1 MILSLS
7 GNSDIVVV
15 SDDTIFNLLMMSALV
30 AFVAVAVIA
39 TNVVSCGTIDRNSA
53 SFP

>member
-7 GNSDIVVV
+7 GTSDIVVV

-30 AFVAVAVIA
+30 AFVAVAAIA
-39 TNVVSCGTIDRNSA
+39 NGTIDVMPQVSHSLA
-53 SFP
+53 